1 MSNYKEVWIE
11 ENIFLCLINLFG
23 DKNFLIDLRFRGS
36 AFFCIFN
43 YNSVT
48 FSKKKKKK
56 EAPPTHLP
64 RSTICRLER
73 GGRLR
78 CVQG

>member
-48 FSKKKKKK
+48 LLQPIFKRCKSIF
-56 EAPPTHLP
+56 ALL
-64 RSTICRLER
+64 SGAWGR
-73 GGRLR
+73 GGRSFHPLIYF
-78 CVQG
+78 